1 MILKIRFNKSILKIM
16 ISDKKMRKI
25 WARWML
31 ILNQKKK
38 IKYNLERFYQ
48 PLFKENIQAIKIK
61 MIFVKISLK
70 KLIFQLTQLKQMKVQ
85 DSN

>member
-1 MILKIRFNKSILKIM
+1 MNSFNKLILIMILKIRFNKSILKIM

-38 IKYNLERFYQ
+38 IKYNLERLHQ
-48 PLFKENIQAIKIK
+48 PLIKVTILTIKI
-61 MIFVKISLK
+61 
-70 KLIFQLTQLKQMKVQ
+70 
-85 DSN
+85 